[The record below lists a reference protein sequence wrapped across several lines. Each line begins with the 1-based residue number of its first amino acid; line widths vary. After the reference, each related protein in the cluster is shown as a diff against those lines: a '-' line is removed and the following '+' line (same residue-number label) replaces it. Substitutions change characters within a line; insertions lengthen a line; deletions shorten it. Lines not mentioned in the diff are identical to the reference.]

1 MATTTAKKGAAKSA
15 ALPTQAASVP
25 SSVIAAPATAPALL
39 GAPLSPEFLTEPNSP
54 FPDGYSVAREREF
67 LAPHIADG
75 LEDRQHGA
83 MYDRYLELLDRED
96 RVQALRAEYEQT
108 MGADHEAS
116 REEAI
121 GMRQMGR
128 LVDDAV
134 DQMEVHTLEAY
145 RMFLGRRREPGT
157 AAAPIIG
164 GKKMGAVLRSLWLLT
179 GRDNPY
185 ADWSLIRHEHAMR
198 EVHAKLQKA
207 ISDAQALV
215 AAQQQWGM
223 TLSVLRSEQPKVLN
237 LGFRSPY
244 GYAVMQLIGQYDFFI
259 RLMKTLER
267 KSLRTDDVVRQAIAD
282 VNRTI
287 RRVWYETAR
296 FDRWLSRDEIKDLCR
311 SDFAEGT
318 GEGAAKRAQ
327 FALEV
332 FGAVP
337 SDVFGCVL
345 KPTHSRRHLR
355 ESPEERKFLA
365 HMRQQLAR
373 AEAEEEQGG
382 ARGHGA
388 AEASGS
394 AGLTS

>member
-1 MATTTAKKGAAKSA
+1 MATASTKRPVAKTVA
-15 ALPTQAASVP
+15 
-25 SSVIAAPATAPALL
+25 SSVQPSAVASPADTPPRAPALI
-39 GAPLSPEFLTEPNSP
+39 GGPLPSTFLTEPNSP
-54 FPDGYSVAREREF
+54 FPDGYSIAREREL
-67 LAPHIADG
+67 LAPHIAEG
-75 LEDRQHGA
+75 LEDKPIGA
-83 MYDRYLELLDRED
+83 LYDRYIELLDRED
-96 RVQALRAEYEQT
+96 RVQTLKAEYERK

-128 LVDDAV
+128 LVDDTV

-145 RMFLGRRREPGT
+145 RLFLGRRREPGT
-157 AAAPIIG
+157 NAAPIIG

-185 ADWSLIRHEHAMR
+185 ADWSLIRHEHAMK

-207 ISDAQALV
+207 IADAQALL
-215 AAQQQWGM
+215 AAQQKWGM
-223 TLSVLRSEQPKVLN
+223 TLSILRSEQPKVLN

-244 GYAVMQLIGQYDFFI
+244 GYAVMQLVGLYDFFI

-267 KSLRTDDVVRQAIAD
+267 KSLRTDEVVRQSIAD

-296 FDRWLSRDEIKDLCR
+296 FDRWLSREEIKDLCR
-311 SDFAEGT
+311 SDFAEGI
-318 GEGAAKRAQ
+318 GEDAAKRAQ

-365 HMRQQLAR
+365 HMRLQLAR
-373 AEAEEEQGG
+373 AEAAEEEGDAGG
-382 ARGHGA
+382 SGTEGA
-388 AEASGS
+388 AGAGGS
-394 AGLTS
+394 S